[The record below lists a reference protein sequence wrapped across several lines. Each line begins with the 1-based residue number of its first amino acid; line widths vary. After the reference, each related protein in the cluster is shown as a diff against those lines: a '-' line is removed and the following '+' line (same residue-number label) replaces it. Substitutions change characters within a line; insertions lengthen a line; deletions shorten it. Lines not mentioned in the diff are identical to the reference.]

1 MSEIG
6 STRSLDRTARS
17 EDIAPARDGDKD
29 KAKASTLSALDKRSV
44 SGAEVGQAR
53 ASGSSDSSLAPP
65 PPSKQLTA
73 KTTADEGGSARL
85 SGNTGNKIASEYS
98 TLQQV
103 GKSGADGIYSVL
115 NAKDIAPNTAQ
126 ARKGDENYANTQD
139 LRSPPVKVDSG
150 HYEVSPNAIAP
161 NAISPNAAGRGA
173 ANTVSNKTAPPLP
186 LRAGDFLPSGG
197 IDTLALKGRF
207 MREGAYLARS
217 PSTASVGSTTMG
229 VRIFD
234 RRAIAGKPRVP
245 RFTAAKKLFSAIK
258 NLFSRRASVVP
269 RDISSEKSRFSNEIA
284 ARGKAQGLG
293 KQDQKQVARLSK
305 DMDSIINKGRSRDGI
320 TAKQHADVFA
330 KNSAINII
338 FAEDAKRQGIKDDF
352 ADPIYASVEGD
363 YARLRNET

>member
-1 MSEIG
+1 M
-6 STRSLDRTARS
+6 
-17 EDIAPARDGDKD
+17 
-29 KAKASTLSALDKRSV
+29 
-44 SGAEVGQAR
+44 
-53 ASGSSDSSLAPP
+53 
-65 PPSKQLTA
+65 
-73 KTTADEGGSARL
+73 
-85 SGNTGNKIASEYS
+85 SGNTGNKIESEYS

-103 GKSGADGIYSVL
+103 GKSGADKSGVDKSGADGIYSVL
-115 NAKDIAPNTAQ
+115 NAKDIAPGTAQ
-126 ARKGDENYANTQD
+126 ARKGDANYANTQD
-139 LRSPPVKVDSG
+139 LRPPTAQVDAG
-150 HYEVSPNAIAP
+150 HYEVAPNAISPNAISPNAIAP
-161 NAISPNAAGRGA
+161 NAAGRGG
-173 ANTVSNKTAPPLP
+173 ANMVGDKVVSDKSAPPLP

-207 MREGAYLARS
+207 MREGAYLASNLARS
-217 PSTASVGSTTMG
+217 PSTTSVGSTTMG

-245 RFTAAKKLFSAIK
+245 RFTAAKKFFSAIK

-293 KQDQKQVARLSK
+293 KQAQQQVGRLSK
-305 DMDSIINKGRSRDGI
+305 DIDSIINKGRSRDGI

-338 FAEDAKRQGIKDDF
+338 FAEDAQRQGIKEGIKDDF